1 MNATYALPQKM
12 LKFSVLILDLH
23 LVLFILILLPYPK
36 EDMKRVILGM
46 YLLAASPE
54 TI

>member
-1 MNATYALPQKM
+1 MNAIYTTTKNVKLQCYNTSSAP
-12 LKFSVLILDLH
+12 H
-23 LVLFILILLPYPK
+23 LFILILLPYPK
-36 EDMKRVILGM
+36 EDVKRMILEM